1 VFMLA
6 DSHIHIFEN
15 GYRNS
20 GESEISSYEEM
31 MKDHA
36 IKCALVVG
44 YEGEDWA
51 SGNNA
56 YISSLAQ
63 TRRWMHPLGFV
74 EVRNLQVSH
83 LESLLISGFEGISL
97 YIFLE
102 SEIAD
107 LLAVDDSVW
116 AWLVDHKWMISVNSK
131 GEFWNSWLEVMRH
144 KPELTLL
151 ISHLGLPSVD
161 AQHLTRMDIAL
172 EISSVEKLHKY
183 PNVYLKLSGFYA
195 LEQVSPIYP
204 YPSLRNYLLYIVDNF
219 DPNRLIWGSDFTPAL
234 ATVTFPQTFK
244 HISGLDS
251 SEVIHSKNIL
261 YENLIRLL
269 SNVEK

>member
-1 VFMLA
+1 MLA

-20 GESEISSYEEM
+20 GESEISSYEDLI
-31 MKDHA
+31 KDYS

-56 YISSLAQ
+56 YIASLAQ
-63 TRRWMHPLGFV
+63 TRRWIHPLGFV
-74 EVRNLQVSH
+74 EVRNLRVSH
-83 LESLLISGFEGISL
+83 FESLLRSGFEGISL
-97 YIFLE
+97 YIFSE
-102 SEIAD
+102 SEITD
-107 LLAVDDSVW
+107 LLAVDESVW

-131 GEFWNSWLEVMRH
+131 GDFWNSWLEVMNSQ
-144 KPELTLL
+144 PELTLL

-161 AQHLTRMDIAL
+161 AEQLTLTNIAL
-172 EISSVEKLHKY
+172 ELSTIEKLHKFN
-183 PNVYLKLSGFYA
+183 NVYLKLSGFYA
-195 LEQVSPIYP
+195 LEHAIPTYP

-219 DPNRLIWGSDFTPAL
+219 DHNRLIWGSDFTPAL
-234 ATVTFPQTFK
+234 ISVTFPQTFE
-244 HISGLDS
+244 HIFGLDS
-251 SEVIHSKNIL
+251 SGVIQSKNIL

-269 SNVEK
+269 SNIEK

>member
-1 VFMLA
+1 MLA

-20 GESEISSYEEM
+20 GESEISSYEDLI
-31 MKDHA
+31 KDHS
-36 IKCALVVG
+36 IKCALIVG

-63 TRRWMHPLGFV
+63 SRRWMHPLGFI
-74 EVRNLQVSH
+74 EVRNLQLSN
-83 LESLLISGFEGISL
+83 LESLLTLGFEGISL
-97 YIFLE
+97 YIFSE
-102 SEIAD
+102 SEITD
-107 LLAVDDSVW
+107 LLAVDESVW

-131 GEFWNSWLEVMRH
+131 GKFWDSWLQVMNSR
-144 KPELTLL
+144 PELTLL

-161 AQHLTRMDIAL
+161 AEHLTLTNIAL
-172 EISSVEKLHKY
+172 ELSTIEKLHKFK
-183 PNVYLKLSGFYA
+183 NVYLKLSGFYA
-195 LEQVSPIYP
+195 LEQVIPTYP
-204 YPSLRNYLLYIVDNF
+204 YPSLRNYLRYILDNF
-219 DPNRLIWGSDFTPAL
+219 DLNRLIWGSDFTPAL
-234 ATVTFPQTFK
+234 ITVTFSETFE
-244 HISGLDS
+244 HIFRLDS

>member
-1 VFMLA
+1 MLA

-20 GESEISSYEEM
+20 GESEISSYEEL

-44 YEGEDWA
+44 YEGEGWA

-63 TRRWMHPLGFV
+63 TRRWIHPLGFIQ
-74 EVRNLQVSH
+74 VRNLRVSH
-83 LESLLISGFEGISL
+83 LESLLKLGFEGISL
-97 YIFLE
+97 YVFSE
-102 SEIAD
+102 SDTAD
-107 LLAVDDSVW
+107 LLAVDESVW

-131 GEFWNSWLEVMRH
+131 GKFWDSWLEVMGSQ
-144 KPELTLL
+144 PELTLL

-161 AQHLTRMDIAL
+161 AKHLTRMDIAL
-172 EISSVEKLHKY
+172 ELSTVEKLHKY
-183 PNVYLKLSGFYA
+183 RNVYLKLSGFYA
-195 LEQVSPIYP
+195 LEQGSPTYP
-204 YPSLRNYLLYIVDNF
+204 YPSLRNYLLYIIENF
-219 DPNRLIWGSDFTPAL
+219 DLRRLIWGSDFTPAL
-234 ATVTFPQTFK
+234 ATVTFPQTFE
-244 HISGLDS
+244 HISELDS
-251 SEVIHSKNIL
+251 SEVIYSKNIL